1 MRYLFIA
8 LLLCGCG
15 SSASNGDG
23 GMDMSGAVS
32 DMAGG
37 GTVDASPQGL
47 GTMCTMN
54 SQCQSNTCAP
64 YKMGAYKLCTLSCT
78 IGQAAPQCT
87 APSDGTCNG
96 MGYCRFP
103 GM

>member
-15 SSASNGDG
+15 SSTSGG
-23 GMDMSGAVS
+23 GMDMSGAVG
-32 DMAGG
+32 DMTP
-37 GTVDASPQGL
+37 TVDASLQGL
-47 GTMCTMN
+47 GTMCTMA

-64 YKMGAYKLCTLSCT
+64 YKMGAYKLCTLPCT
-78 IGQAAPQCT
+78 ALMAAPQCT

-96 MGYCRFP
+96 MGYCKFP